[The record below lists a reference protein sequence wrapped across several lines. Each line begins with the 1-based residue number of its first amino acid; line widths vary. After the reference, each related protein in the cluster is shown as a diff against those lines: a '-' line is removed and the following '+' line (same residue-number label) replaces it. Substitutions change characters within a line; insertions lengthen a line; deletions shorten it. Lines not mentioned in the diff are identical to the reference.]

1 MSLVCAIALV
11 LLTITEVHNYMKP
24 STSSQISIQSS
35 HDTDKFHINI
45 DVYMP
50 KMPCDIIGLNL
61 QDSMGNQVNDY
72 YGDVHKHRI
81 AADGSVVSISSW

>member
-1 MSLVCAIALV
+1 MPFNAYNKQAQVCLP
-11 LLTITEVHNYMKP
+11 LDGTL
-24 STSSQISIQSS
+24 
-35 HDTDKFHINI
+35 DKFHINI